1 SFYSANGSRVFVN
14 LCNLKA
20 KDETILSPA
29 AEYRKCHSPLARENF
44 GDFPGSRKTR
54 VINFVV
60 LPTLGGKRPS
70 AVGESS
76 PAIIRPQTTPAV
88 MTKSKLS
95 DITVRRRTRSSGE
108 ELPERPPAKQQRYPD
123 SGSEDGPGGG
133 DASGGQFSDGLSVHF
148 TVIPDEE
155 RLLLVDQNED
165 RQVTSLVQKL
175 LCGETFKP
183 EDFPGGD
190 ESFFPKLK
198 VLDAAQ
204 EEGACPTPVRQ
215 RNLRPRNTAPFEV
228 ENISSSGNSGEE
240 NRQCSERCRHENLK
254 HWISQRFEGME
265 NSIEELRT
273 LICKSLGLPEGS
285 ERNAWKRKAMDD
297 PQVRRTLSPDDSIVS
312 ETEGRN
318 RKGKKRKTVGTR
330 LVGKKTLPRRRSG
343 GGKEEVSRKNP
354 PSSERESG
362 HQNDDDHAKE
372 NESDNARFPPS
383 GGNKGDQQQETQSN
397 ALVLFGD
404 VLDVEPPESYV
415 LPAEHAVT
423 SPGAWQKRNPTYR
436 YEQGSPVAWEKTK
449 PNCYSSVGS
458 VRFFHPSWDGNP
470 SSKYK
475 GKSAPEGGEGHQKWV
490 GAPPVGYESG
500 QTSNQNDGERLEQ
513 VYAPMGFVEALVKE
527 INSEIPGSDGEIRA
541 TRGGEGAQPKENESV
556 AARMTPTT
564 GIDFAQKTGADNG
577 GESGQTSNQNDGERL
592 EQVSAPMGFVEALV
606 KEINSEIPGGGGGA
620 DEEIRATR
628 GGEGAQPKENESV
641 AARMTPTAGI
651 DFTQKTGADN
661 GGEFVEEDPDGGEEA
676 RTADK
681 QPQSV
686 DSVETSNMEI
696 SKPVE
701 AVGKVAPPKAGVEAS
716 VKEINAKLQGTEDEE
731 RYDSCKDDMSTDS
744 QIQENPRDLCGET
757 DADSEDVGSGGK
769 RHRMR
774 SSKISGVYTPDP
786 RVKKLFKSEEK
797 VEYKPIAKTNRTQFK
812 KFPEILRENPEQ
824 MWDIATGHSVC
835 NHFFFEIAEPGK
847 LMSDEETINC
857 WISEGRSRKV
867 VSAIIAR
874 LCFQRCANDVQN
886 SVIIVSGR
894 RQAKDHKKTPTSDPN
909 SMEAHVLPNLP
920 QEIVCKII
928 ELVGEESFY
937 NIGPFLRAEKR
948 GYALA
953 HEPSVLKKCDVSEME
968 DGFVTCQI
976 RQGCQFREFHL
987 KCVSAG
993 NRKAIYYEGL
1003 FTAPSIGFE
1012 ETVAIFN
1019 VCLGN
1024 DKEASK
1030 VFQLFAAYH
1039 HDLRSDDTCE
1049 MGESIENQL
1058 KAFGAEDLNCNKYG
1072 EFFKFPDDGVIK
1084 TPSKIPSMSTS
1095 SSSDGASYV
1104 DMLYAVNDSNLGIP
1118 DRCPCGS
1125 AIIIQISTEAAA
1137 IPKKYFVCKDFKVSC
1152 KLLCN
1157 CWLCF
1162 QRFKGKL

>member
-1 SFYSANGSRVFVN
+1 
-14 LCNLKA
+14 
-20 KDETILSPA
+20 
-29 AEYRKCHSPLARENF
+29 
-44 GDFPGSRKTR
+44 
-54 VINFVV
+54 
-60 LPTLGGKRPS
+60 
-70 AVGESS
+70 
-76 PAIIRPQTTPAV
+76 
-88 MTKSKLS
+88 
-95 DITVRRRTRSSGE
+95 
-108 ELPERPPAKQQRYPD
+108 
-123 SGSEDGPGGG
+123 
-133 DASGGQFSDGLSVHF
+133 
-148 TVIPDEE
+148 
-155 RLLLVDQNED
+155 
-165 RQVTSLVQKL
+165 
-175 LCGETFKP
+175 
-183 EDFPGGD
+183 
-190 ESFFPKLK
+190 
-198 VLDAAQ
+198 
-204 EEGACPTPVRQ
+204 
-215 RNLRPRNTAPFEV
+215 
-228 ENISSSGNSGEE
+228 
-240 NRQCSERCRHENLK
+240 
-254 HWISQRFEGME
+254 
-265 NSIEELRT
+265 
-273 LICKSLGLPEGS
+273 
-285 ERNAWKRKAMDD
+285 
-297 PQVRRTLSPDDSIVS
+297 
-312 ETEGRN
+312 
-318 RKGKKRKTVGTR
+318 
-330 LVGKKTLPRRRSG
+330 
-343 GGKEEVSRKNP
+343 
-354 PSSERESG
+354 
-362 HQNDDDHAKE
+362 
-372 NESDNARFPPS
+372 FPPS
-383 GGNKGDQQQETQSN
+383 GGNKGDQVIAGGDGQQQETQSN

-404 VLDVEPPESYV
+404 VLDVEPESYV

-436 YEQGSPVAWEKTK
+436 YEHGSPVAWEKTK

-458 VRFFHPSWDGNP
+458 VRSFHPSWDGNP
-470 SSKYK
+470 SSKSK
-475 GKSAPEGGEGHQKWV
+475 ERSAPEGGEGHQKWV

-500 QTSNQNDGERLEQ
+500 QTSNQNDGEGLEQ
-513 VYAPMGFVEALVKE
+513 VSAPMGFVEALVKE
-527 INSEIPGSDGEIRA
+527 INSEIPGADEEIRA
-541 TRGGEGAQPKENESV
+541 TRGGERAQPKENESV
-556 AARMTPTT
+556 AARMTPTG
-564 GIDFAQKTGADNG
+564 GIDFVQKTGDDNG

-606 KEINSEIPGGGGGA
+606 KEINSEIPGA

-628 GGEGAQPKENESV
+628 GGEGAQPKENKFV

-651 DFTQKTGADN
+651 GFAQKTGGDN

-686 DSVETSNMEI
+686 DSVETSNMEFP
-696 SKPVE
+696 KPVE
-701 AVGKVAPPKAGVEAS
+701 AVGKVAPPKAGGEAS
-716 VKEINAKLQGTEDEE
+716 VKEINAELQGTEDEE

-744 QIQENPRDLCGET
+744 QIQVNPRDLCGET
-757 DADSEDVGSGGK
+757 DADSEEVGSGGK

-774 SSKISGVYTPDP
+774 SSKISGVYTPGP

-812 KFPEILRENPEQ
+812 KFAEILRENPEQ

-835 NHFFFEIAEPGK
+835 NHFFLEIAEPGK
-847 LMSDEETINC
+847 WMSDEETISC

-867 VSAIIAR
+867 ISAIIAR
-874 LCFQRCANDVQN
+874 LCFHRCANDVQN

-909 SMEAHVLPNLP
+909 SMESHVLPNLP

-937 NIGPFLRAEKR
+937 NLGPFLRAGKR

-953 HEPSVLKKCDVSEME
+953 HEPSVLKKFDVSEME

-976 RQGCQFREFHL
+976 RQGCQFREIHL

-1003 FTAPSIGFE
+1003 LTTPSIGLK

-1072 EFFKFPDDGVIK
+1072 ESFKFPDDGVIK
-1084 TPSKIPSMSTS
+1084 TPRCV
-1095 SSSDGASYV
+1095 SSDGASYV
-1104 DMLYAVNDSNLGIP
+1104 DMLYAMNDSNFGIP

-1125 AIIIQISTEAAA
+1125 AIIIQISTEAVA
-1137 IPKKYFVCKDFKVSC
+1137 IPKKYFVCKDFKTDGLHRKQEWTSAVEDETRRLKKTVDDHESRIRSLGRVEYRIDRIDEDAQ
-1152 KLLCN
+1152 KTTVRLQTLVI
-1157 CWLCF
+1157 
-1162 QRFKGKL
+1162 RSTR

>member
-1 SFYSANGSRVFVN
+1 
-14 LCNLKA
+14 
-20 KDETILSPA
+20 
-29 AEYRKCHSPLARENF
+29 
-44 GDFPGSRKTR
+44 
-54 VINFVV
+54 
-60 LPTLGGKRPS
+60 
-70 AVGESS
+70 
-76 PAIIRPQTTPAV
+76 
-88 MTKSKLS
+88 
-95 DITVRRRTRSSGE
+95 
-108 ELPERPPAKQQRYPD
+108 
-123 SGSEDGPGGG
+123 
-133 DASGGQFSDGLSVHF
+133 
-148 TVIPDEE
+148 
-155 RLLLVDQNED
+155 
-165 RQVTSLVQKL
+165 
-175 LCGETFKP
+175 
-183 EDFPGGD
+183 
-190 ESFFPKLK
+190 
-198 VLDAAQ
+198 
-204 EEGACPTPVRQ
+204 
-215 RNLRPRNTAPFEV
+215 
-228 ENISSSGNSGEE
+228 
-240 NRQCSERCRHENLK
+240 
-254 HWISQRFEGME
+254 
-265 NSIEELRT
+265 
-273 LICKSLGLPEGS
+273 
-285 ERNAWKRKAMDD
+285 MDD
-297 PQVRRTLSPDDSIVS
+297 PQVRRTPSPDDSIVS

-330 LVGKKTLPRRRSG
+330 HVGKKTLPRRRSG
-343 GGKEEVSRKNP
+343 GGKEVTKVVRGMSRKNP

-383 GGNKGDQQQETQSN
+383 GGNKGEQQQETQSN

-404 VLDVEPPESYV
+404 VLDVEPESYM
-415 LPAEHAVT
+415 LPAEHAVN

-458 VRFFHPSWDGNP
+458 VRSFHPSWDGNP
-470 SSKYK
+470 SSKSK
-475 GKSAPEGGEGHQKWV
+475 ERSAPEGGEGHQKWV

-500 QTSNQNDGERLEQ
+500 QTSNQNDGEGLEQ
-513 VYAPMGFVEALVKE
+513 VSAPMGFVEALVKE
-527 INSEIPGSDGEIRA
+527 INSEIPGADEEIRA

-556 AARMTPTT
+556 AARMTPTV

-606 KEINSEIPGGGGGA
+606 KEINSEIPGA
-620 DEEIRATR
+620 DEEIRVTR
-628 GGEGAQPKENESV
+628 GGERAQPKENKSV

-651 DFTQKTGADN
+651 GFAHKTGGDN

-686 DSVETSNMEI
+686 DSIETSNMEFP
-696 SKPVE
+696 KPVE
-701 AVGKVAPPKAGVEAS
+701 AVGKVAPPKAGGEAS
-716 VKEINAKLQGTEDEE
+716 VKEINAELQGTEDEE
-731 RYDSCKDDMSTDS
+731 RYDSCKDNMSTDS

-757 DADSEDVGSGGK
+757 DADSKDVGSGGK

-774 SSKISGVYTPDP
+774 SNKISGVYTPDP
-786 RVKKLFKSEEK
+786 RVKKLFESEEK

-812 KFPEILRENPEQ
+812 KFAEILRENPEQ

-835 NHFFFEIAEPGK
+835 NHFFLEIAEPGK
-847 LMSDEETINC
+847 WMSDEETINC

-886 SVIIVSGR
+886 SVNIVSGR

-937 NIGPFLRAEKR
+937 NLGPFLRAGKR

-953 HEPSVLKKCDVSEME
+953 HEPLVLKKCDVSEME

-1003 FTAPSIGFE
+1003 LTAPSIGLK
-1012 ETVAIFN
+1012 ETDAIFN

-1072 EFFKFPDDGVIK
+1072 ESFKFPDDGVIK
-1084 TPSKIPSMSTS
+1084 TPSKILSMSTS

-1104 DMLYAVNDSNLGIP
+1104 DMLYAVNDYNFGIP

-1137 IPKKYFVCKDFKVSC
+1137 IPKKYFVCKDFKNDGLHRKQEWTAAIEDETRHLKKTVDDHESRIRSLGHVEYQIDRIDEDAQKNDGEIANLGYQIHEMEKILKKNTEEIALLKEIIE
-1152 KLLCN
+1152 KL
-1157 CWLCF
+1157 
-1162 QRFKGKL
+1162 

>member
-1 SFYSANGSRVFVN
+1 
-14 LCNLKA
+14 
-20 KDETILSPA
+20 
-29 AEYRKCHSPLARENF
+29 
-44 GDFPGSRKTR
+44 
-54 VINFVV
+54 
-60 LPTLGGKRPS
+60 
-70 AVGESS
+70 
-76 PAIIRPQTTPAV
+76 
-88 MTKSKLS
+88 
-95 DITVRRRTRSSGE
+95 
-108 ELPERPPAKQQRYPD
+108 
-123 SGSEDGPGGG
+123 
-133 DASGGQFSDGLSVHF
+133 
-148 TVIPDEE
+148 
-155 RLLLVDQNED
+155 
-165 RQVTSLVQKL
+165 
-175 LCGETFKP
+175 
-183 EDFPGGD
+183 
-190 ESFFPKLK
+190 
-198 VLDAAQ
+198 
-204 EEGACPTPVRQ
+204 
-215 RNLRPRNTAPFEV
+215 
-228 ENISSSGNSGEE
+228 
-240 NRQCSERCRHENLK
+240 
-254 HWISQRFEGME
+254 
-265 NSIEELRT
+265 
-273 LICKSLGLPEGS
+273 
-285 ERNAWKRKAMDD
+285 MDD
-297 PQVRRTLSPDDSIVS
+297 PQVRRTPSPDDSIVS

-330 LVGKKTLPRRRSG
+330 HVGKKTLPRRRSG
-343 GGKEEVSRKNP
+343 GGKEVTKVVRGMSRKNP

-383 GGNKGDQQQETQSN
+383 GGNKGEQQQETQSN

-404 VLDVEPPESYV
+404 VLDVEPESYM
-415 LPAEHAVT
+415 LPAEHAVN

-458 VRFFHPSWDGNP
+458 VRSFHPSWDGNP
-470 SSKYK
+470 SSKSK
-475 GKSAPEGGEGHQKWV
+475 ERSAPEGGEGHQKWV

-500 QTSNQNDGERLEQ
+500 QTSNQNDR
-513 VYAPMGFVEALVKE
+513 
-527 INSEIPGSDGEIRA
+527 
-541 TRGGEGAQPKENESV
+541 
-556 AARMTPTT
+556 
-564 GIDFAQKTGADNG
+564 
-577 GESGQTSNQNDGERL
+577 ERL

-606 KEINSEIPGGGGGA
+606 KEINSEIPGA

-651 DFTQKTGADN
+651 DFAQVMCILLLVYTFTFYFGCTPKTGADN
-661 GGEFVEEDPDGGEEA
+661 GGE
-676 RTADK
+676 
-681 QPQSV
+681 S
-686 DSVETSNMEI
+686 
-696 SKPVE
+696 
-701 AVGKVAPPKAGVEAS
+701 
-716 VKEINAKLQGTEDEE
+716 GTG
-731 RYDSCKDDMSTDS
+731 
-744 QIQENPRDLCGET
+744 LGLLL
-757 DADSEDVGSGGK
+757 
-769 RHRMR
+769 

-786 RVKKLFKSEEK
+786 RAKTLFKSEEK

-812 KFPEILRENPEQ
+812 KFAKILRENPEQ

-835 NHFFFEIAEPGK
+835 NHFFLEIAEPGK
-847 LMSDEETINC
+847 WMSDEETINC

-886 SVIIVSGR
+886 SVNIVSGR

-937 NIGPFLRAEKR
+937 NLGPFLRAGKR

-953 HEPSVLKKCDVSEME
+953 HEPLVLKKCDVSEME

-1003 FTAPSIGFE
+1003 LTAPSIGLK
-1012 ETVAIFN
+1012 ETDAIFN

-1072 EFFKFPDDGVIK
+1072 ESFKFPDDGVIK
-1084 TPSKIPSMSTS
+1084 TPSKILSMSTS

-1104 DMLYAVNDSNLGIP
+1104 DMLYAVNDYNFGIP

-1137 IPKKYFVCKDFKVSC
+1137 IPKKYFVCKDFKNDGLHRKQEWTAAIEDETRHLKKTVDDHESRIRSLGHVEYQIDRIDEDAQKNDGEIANLGYQIHEMEKILKKNTEEIALLKEIIE
-1152 KLLCN
+1152 KL
-1157 CWLCF
+1157 
-1162 QRFKGKL
+1162 